1 MATLNLT
8 PDTLIAAAVAH
19 NSEPTYR
26 AAVNWDQATPIA
38 RIALQW
44 LRKAPHGAL
53 PTSEADRWFM
63 LYPNAVAEAT
73 ADERELLQLADCAIE
88 LAQ

>member
-1 MATLNLT
+1 
-8 PDTLIAAAVAH
+8 
-19 NSEPTYR
+19 
-26 AAVNWDQATPIA
+26 
-38 RIALQW
+38 
-44 LRKAPHGAL
+44 
-53 PTSEADRWFM
+53 M